1 MRAKRRRGGPA
12 LAGLLLAL
20 ALAAGSAL
28 GAGEQLRRAAT
39 TSGGGAIAAGALRL
53 RSSVGQP
60 AIGAVRSQV
69 VLCAGLQCGAGAPA
83 AADAPDGRLFLPLVM
98 R

>member
-1 MRAKRRRGGPA
+1 MRAYLRRGGPA

-20 ALAAGSAL
+20 ALALGSAT

-39 TSGGGAIAAGALRL
+39 MSGGGAIGAGALRL

-60 AIGAVRSQV
+60 AIGAVSNQI
-69 VLCAGLQCGAGAPA
+69 VLCGGLQCGAGAPA
-83 AADAPDGRLFLPLVM
+83 VAPVPDERLYLPVVA